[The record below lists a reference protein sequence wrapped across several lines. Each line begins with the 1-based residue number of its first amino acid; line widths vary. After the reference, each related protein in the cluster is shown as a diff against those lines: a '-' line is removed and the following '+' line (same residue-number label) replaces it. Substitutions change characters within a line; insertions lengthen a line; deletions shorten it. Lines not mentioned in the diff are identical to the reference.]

1 MRKIR
6 EFNRRL
12 NDRFFPRYRP
22 RYVSRFREL
31 TKALSFGCARVL
43 HLGSGPVDLEPWL
56 PQGPAKPQLLAL
68 DVSLHA
74 LTSNSGKFRICADAE
89 CLPLPTASVDL
100 VVAEHVFEHFP
111 RPEACLHECFRVLQ
125 RGGRLVISGPNGR
138 SYIALAA
145 RLTPLRVHR
154 WARGEATAFPTFYR
168 FSTPRV
174 MQRLAGEVGFEMV
187 DLETFVGEPCY
198 TTFLPVVHWVLI
210 GYHLLLE
217 RLRPRFKFHITS
229 VALLRKPEAFYTRR
243 HKSVR
248 M

>member
-1 MRKIR
+1 MQRIR
-6 EFNRRL
+6 EINRRL

-31 TKALSFGCARVL
+31 VKALSFGSARVL

-56 PQGPAKPQLLAL
+56 AEGSAKPQLLAL

-74 LTSNSGKFRICADAE
+74 LTRNSGKFRICADAE
-89 CLPLPTASVDL
+89 RLPLPTASVDL
-100 VVAEHVFEHFP
+100 IVAEHVFEHFP
-111 RPEACLHECFRVLQ
+111 RPEACLRECFRVLQ
-125 RGGRLVISGPNGR
+125 RGGRMVISGPNGR

-154 WARGEATAFPTFYR
+154 WARALGAGSGSVDAFPTLYR

-174 MQRLAGEVGFEMV
+174 MRRLAGEVGFEMV
-187 DLETFVGEPCY
+187 DLEIFVGEPCY

-210 GYHLLLE
+210 GYHLLL
-217 RLRPRFKFHITS
+217 
-229 VALLRKPEAFYTRR
+229 
-243 HKSVR
+243 
-248 M
+248 

>member
-1 MRKIR
+1 MQGIR
-6 EFNRRL
+6 DFNSRL
-12 NDRFFPRYRP
+12 NDRFFPRCRP
-22 RYVSRFREL
+22 RYVGRFREL
-31 TKALSFGCARVL
+31 TKALSLGCARVL

-56 PQGPAKPQLLAL
+56 PGGSANPQLLAL
-68 DVSLHA
+68 DASLAA

-89 CLPLPTASVDL
+89 CLPLPSVSVDL
-100 VVAEHVFEHFP
+100 IVAEHVFEHFA
-111 RPEACLHECFRVLQ
+111 RPEACLRECFRVLK

-154 WARGEATAFPTFYR
+154 WARGEATAFPTLYR
-168 FSTPRV
+168 FSTPRE
-174 MQRLAGEVGFEMV
+174 MRRLAGEVGFEMV

-217 RLRPRFKFHITS
+217 KLRHWFNFHITS
-229 VALLRKPEAFYTRR
+229 VAQFRK
-243 HKSVR
+243 
-248 M
+248 